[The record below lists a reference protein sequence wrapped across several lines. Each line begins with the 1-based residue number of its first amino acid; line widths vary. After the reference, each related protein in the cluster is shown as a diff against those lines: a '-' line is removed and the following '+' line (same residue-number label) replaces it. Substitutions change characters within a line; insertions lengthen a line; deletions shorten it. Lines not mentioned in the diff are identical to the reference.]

1 MRDPGTSSTVRC
13 SRIRLTCGSLK
24 GSSARAW
31 RRWHTLKTAASG
43 RRGTRTFVLNAEQEY
58 YAIYS
63 AKNALLHDRG
73 RLVPQPG
80 AALFGACDAS
90 RAPISR
96 RTVLECTRLTFRPVA
111 CAGSV
116 DPLLPRPPR
125 CRQTRPGQA
134 PCRSAGARLVDD
146 TFTTDATNLQVYTAT
161 TATGQPV
168 DHHRQNTW
176 ELVDGSSPSSSTR
189 RRAEAAAFVVQR
201 SSSSSTRLILRAP
214 RVAVGQG
221 GARSK
226 MERLVPRTSHLV
238 LEAAYHWGEP

>member
-1 MRDPGTSSTVRC
+1 MGVVRALALRAGP
-13 SRIRLTCGSLK
+13 SRIEPCRTW
-24 GSSARAW
+24 RALG
-31 RRWHTLKTAASG
+31 TLKNRGQRSSG
-43 RRGTRTFVLNAEQEY
+43 CRPLPTFVFNAEQEY

-63 AKNALLHDRG
+63 GKNALLHG
-73 RLVPQPG
+73 KETSIQKPG

-90 RAPISR
+90 RSTISR
-96 RTVLECTRLTFRPVA
+96 RTVLECTRLTFRPVV

-189 RRAEAAAFVVQR
+189 RRDEAAAFVVQR
-201 SSSSSTRLILRAP
+201 SSSSSTKLILRATP
-214 RVAVGQG
+214 RRG
-221 GARSK
+221 
-226 MERLVPRTSHLV
+226 RTGSA
-238 LEAAYHWGEP
+238 E

>member
-1 MRDPGTSSTVRC
+1 MFAHSPYVRVPQ
-13 SRIRLTCGSLK
+13 RI
-24 GSSARAW
+24 SARAW

-63 AKNALLHDRG
+63 GKNALLHG
-73 RLVPQPG
+73 KETSIQKPG

-96 RTVLECTRLTFRPVA
+96 RTVLECTRLTFRPVV

-168 DHHRQNTW
+168 DHHRQNT
-176 ELVDGSSPSSSTR
+176 GSSSMDR
-189 RRAEAAAFVVQR
+189 RHRHQRDVAPRPRR
-201 SSSSSTRLILRAP
+201 SSSSVRRHRRPGS
-214 RVAVGQG
+214 
-221 GARSK
+221 
-226 MERLVPRTSHLV
+226 
-238 LEAAYHWGEP
+238 Y